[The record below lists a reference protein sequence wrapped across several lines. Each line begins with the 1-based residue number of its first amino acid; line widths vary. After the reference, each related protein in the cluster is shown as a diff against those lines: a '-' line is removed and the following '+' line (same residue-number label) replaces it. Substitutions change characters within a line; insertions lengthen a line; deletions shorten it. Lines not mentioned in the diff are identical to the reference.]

1 MAHLLREVG
10 LDFVGAAPVRHV
22 FARETAAPPEA
33 VYAALAEDVA
43 GWTRWF
49 SAVTLARP
57 IDGGARREIRL
68 RGGGRFE
75 ETVLAAERPAVY
87 AYRVDLANAPGSRA
101 IVEEWR
107 LTPSGAGT
115 RVQWTV
121 AVDGTAPFRA
131 SVRLARA
138 GFARAFRGAVTSL
151 DRRLAASAS

>member
-33 VYAALAEDVA
+33 VFTALAEDVA
-43 GWTRWF
+43 GWTQWF

-57 IDGGARREIRL
+57 LDGGARREIRL
-68 RGGGRFE
+68 KGGGRFE
-75 ETVLAAERPAVY
+75 ETVLAAERPEVY
-87 AYRVDLANAPGSRA
+87 AYRVDLTNAPGSRA

-115 RVQWTV
+115 RIQWTV
-121 AVDGTAPFRA
+121 AVDGTAPFRT

-138 GFARAFRGAVTSL
+138 GLGRAFRGAVTSL
-151 DRRLAASAS
+151 DRRLAASAP